1 MCISAFVIYTPV
13 LCHHLLSWSNP
24 SLRIVANSCTLFQD
38 ITILSG
44 HQHLR
49 VFNDEDYNKII
60 ATTIRHFRHF
70 YGLYSP
76 CEDIIKVLSC
86 D

>member
-1 MCISAFVIYTPV
+1 M
-13 LCHHLLSWSNP
+13 
-24 SLRIVANSCTLFQD
+24 
-38 ITILSG
+38 SG

-49 VFNDEDYNKII
+49 VFNEDYNI
-60 ATTIRHFRHF
+60 AITIRHFRHF
-70 YGLYSP
+70 YGLYLP

>member
-1 MCISAFVIYTPV
+1 M
-13 LCHHLLSWSNP
+13 
-24 SLRIVANSCTLFQD
+24 
-38 ITILSG
+38 SG

-49 VFNDEDYNKII
+49 VFNDEDYNI
-60 ATTIRHFRHF
+60 ASSIRQFRHF
-70 YGLYSP
+70 YGS